1 MDKLLLSV
9 YLGILVMGCGGPAP
23 TVLLEDIAVPSSDVD
38 ATVEAGTPAEA
49 AADSTTPPPIEASLE
64 AAADAK
70 GPHDAE
76 SGADV
81 APCAPCLLTLDYFTP
96 TATAQT
102 EQIQPNI
109 EILNTGAAAQDLATV
124 TVRYWFNTD
133 GSNSQAF
140 SCDYASS
147 SSATAAL
154 TCDGDPDVTATFGRP
169 TTPTTTANAYM
180 QLAFSGGTIPG
191 GGGTAV
197 VELQF
202 HDAEYATFT
211 QTNDYSFNGTFTSFT
226 PWDRITMYVGGA
238 LVWGFEP

>member
-1 MDKLLLSV
+1 
-9 YLGILVMGCGGPAP
+9 
-23 TVLLEDIAVPSSDVD
+23 VLLEDIAVPSSDVD
-38 ATVEAGTPAEA
+38 ATVEAGTPGEA
-49 AADSTTPPPIEASLE
+49 AADSTTPPVEASLE
-64 AAADAK
+64 AAADAQ

-76 SGADV
+76 AGADV
-81 APCAPCLLTLDYFTP
+81 APCAPCLLTLDYYTP

-124 TVRYWFNTD
+124 TVRYWFTTD

-147 SSATAAL
+147 SSTVAPLACT
-154 TCDGDPDVTATFGRP
+154 GDPEPTAMFVRLP
-169 TTPTTTANAYM
+169 TPTTTANAYM

-197 VELQF
+197 IELQF
-202 HDAEYATFT
+202 HDAEYTTFT
-211 QTNDYSFNGTFTSFT
+211 QTNDYSFNGTYTSFT